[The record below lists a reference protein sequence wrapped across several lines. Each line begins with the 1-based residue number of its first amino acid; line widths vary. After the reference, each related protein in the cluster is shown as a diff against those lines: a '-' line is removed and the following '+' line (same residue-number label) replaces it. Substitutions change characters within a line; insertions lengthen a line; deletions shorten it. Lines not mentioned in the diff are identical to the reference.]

1 MVYLFLAQ
9 GFEEIEAIASLDIL
23 RKAGLKVVTVGV
35 GSKTV
40 SGNVKIPVAADI
52 LDSELDFSTIS
63 SIVIPGGYGGAK
75 RLMKSEIVLKAVKY
89 CYEQGGVV
97 GAICAGP
104 SILAKAGILSGKNV
118 TCYPGLEDWLG
129 DTSKIN
135 ITGDPVTCD
144 GNIVTAN
151 GPGAALKFAFTLAEK
166 ILKDKEKVDNLKEQ
180 MCYIDG

>member
-23 RKAGLKVVTVGV
+23 RKSGLKVITVGV
-35 GSKTV
+35 GNKTV
-40 SGNVKIPVAADI
+40 SGNVKVPVTADI
-52 LDSELDFSTIS
+52 LDTELDFSTIS
-63 SIVIPGGYGGAK
+63 AIVIPGGYGGAK

-89 CYEQGGVV
+89 CYEHGGVV

-104 SILAKAGILSGKNV
+104 SILAKAGILSGKKV

-129 DTSKIN
+129 DTSKITV
-135 ITGDPVTCD
+135 TGEPVTCD
-144 GNIVTAN
+144 ENIVTAN
-151 GPGAALKFAFTLAEK
+151 GPGAALKFAFALAEK
-166 ILKDKEKVDNLKEQ
+166 ILKNKEEIDNLKEQ